1 LNTLTSQE
9 TTEYVRERYND
20 LPPES
25 KVIVDALVKQLVKGF
40 KKRAA
45 ERERENGIR
54 VDVKFGPDSA
64 LELIFALRDGMD
76 NGTIRLK
83 DSR

>member
-1 LNTLTSQE
+1 LKTLTSQE
-9 TTEYVRERYND
+9 TTEYVRERYDD

-25 KVIVDALVKQLVKGF
+25 KLIVDALVKQLIKGF
-40 KKRAA
+40 KRAA
-45 ERERENGIR
+45 QRERENGIR

-76 NGTIRLK
+76 NGTIRFK